1 MPTRTTDRPTQL
13 DSPAALRRW
22 SLRCHASGMSVG
34 LVPTM
39 GALHEGHLSLV
50 RRAMAECDRVVVSIF
65 VNPAQFGA
73 GEDLDRY
80 PRTPEADA
88 AVLGAEGVHAIFAP
102 SVEAMYPPG
111 GATTVHCAGP
121 LSERLEGAFRPGHF
135 DGVALVVTKLFVAA
149 RPDRAYFGAKD
160 AQHCAVVMRLARDLD
175 TGVDVVVCPTLRDHD
190 GLALSSRNRYLGEA
204 ARERALAI
212 PAGIAEA
219 AALFDGGE
227 RDSTILIEVV
237 RKALDRARLDVDYV
251 VVVEA
256 ERLTDVRI
264 AGPGSEILVAARI
277 EGTRLIDSF
286 RLGIDEV
293 RASTGVEQ
301 RKCSGSS

>member
-1 MPTRTTDRPTQL
+1 MPTRTTDRPSELAT
-13 DSPAALRRW
+13 PAALRRW
-22 SLRCHASGMSVG
+22 SLRCHAAGMSVG

-39 GALHEGHLSLV
+39 GALHAGHLSLV
-50 RRAMAECDRVVVSIF
+50 RRAMAECDRVVASVF

-73 GEDLDRY
+73 GEDLARY
-80 PRTPEADA
+80 PRSLDADLA
-88 AVLGAEGVHAIFAP
+88 ALAAEGVHAVFVP

-121 LSERLEGAFRPGHF
+121 LGERLEAAFRPGHF

-149 RPDRAYFGAKD
+149 RPDRAYFGMKD
-160 AQHCAVVMRLARDLD
+160 AQQCAVVTQLARDLD
-175 TGVDVVVCPTLRDHD
+175 TGIEVVACPTVRDHD
-190 GLALSSRNRYLGEA
+190 GLALSSRNRYLTDEA
-204 ARERALAI
+204 RARARAI
-212 PAGIAEA
+212 PGGIRAA
-219 AALFDGGE
+219 AALFERGE
-227 RDSTILIEVV
+227 RDSTKLVEVV
-237 RKALDRARLDVDYV
+237 QRALDHARLDVDYV

-293 RASTGVEQ
+293 PVSAGLEQ
-301 RKCSGSS
+301 QECSGSS

>member
-1 MPTRTTDRPTQL
+1 MPTRTTDRPTVL
-13 DSPAALRRW
+13 DTPAALRSW
-22 SLRCHASGMSVG
+22 SLRCHASGMSVA

-50 RRAMAECDRVVVSIF
+50 RRAMAECDRVVVSNF
-65 VNPAQFGA
+65 VNPTQFGA

-80 PRTPEADA
+80 PRSPEADA
-88 AVLGAEGVHAIFAP
+88 AALAAEGVHAIFAP
-102 SVEAMYPPG
+102 TVDAMYPAG

-121 LSERLEGAFRPGHF
+121 LGERLEGAFRPGHL

-149 RPDRAYFGAKD
+149 RPDRAYFGLKD
-160 AQHCAVVMRLARDLD
+160 AQQCAVVRQLARDLD
-175 TGVDVVVCPTLRDHD
+175 TGVDVVVCPTVRDDD
-190 GLALSSRNRYLGEA
+190 GLALSSRNRYLSAA
-204 ARERALAI
+204 ARQRARAI
-212 PAGIAEA
+212 PAGIAGA
-219 AALFDGGE
+219 AALFDSGE

-286 RLGIDEV
+286 RLGIDEAP
-293 RASTGVEQ
+293 ASARVEQ
-301 RKCSGSS
+301 RQCSGSS